1 MQSMKQLRK
10 GLELFNP
17 SVCLTQTSPL
27 SGATRV
33 RRPTLCKCAIRF
45 YANRKILTVVSAC
58 GGDDVEN
65 FIKVSISIMNKDKKK
80 PAQKKKSGSFS
91 TIILVAIFLVGLIVL
106 LYPTI
111 SDFWNEKRQSKAVMN
126 YDDLI
131 VDLTPE
137 DYSAF
142 FEQAEA
148 YNKKLRLLPF
158 PFMNHKDIAEEYYST
173 LDVNGDGMMGYITID
188 KIKVQLPVYH
198 GTSDKVLNSAVGHV
212 EGSSIPVGGESTHS
226 VLSAHRGLPSAKL
239 FTNLD
244 KVEIGDI
251 FTIKILDKII
261 TYQVDQILIVLPH
274 ETDALK
280 VEAGKDYC
288 TLVTCTPY
296 GINTHRMLVRGTR
309 IENIEE
315 KKVINV
321 ITEAY
326 QIDPLIVTP
335 AVAAP
340 MLAGLLILLLVKS
353 GKNSKKNKKKKES
366 DQINTDPPETKQ
378 PE

>member
-1 MQSMKQLRK
+1 MK
-10 GLELFNP
+10 
-17 SVCLTQTSPL
+17 
-27 SGATRV
+27 
-33 RRPTLCKCAIRF
+33 
-45 YANRKILTVVSAC
+45 
-58 GGDDVEN
+58 EN
-65 FIKVSISIMNKDKKK
+65 KKT
-80 PAQKKKSGSFS
+80 AQKKKSGSAS
-91 TIILVAIFLVGLIVL
+91 TIILVAIFFVGLSVL
-106 LYPTI
+106 LYPTV
-111 SDFWNEKRQSKAVMN
+111 SDFWNEKRQSQAIVN

-137 DYSAF
+137 DYTAF
-142 FEQAEA
+142 FTQADS
-148 YNKKLRLLPF
+148 YNQKIRNMSF
-158 PFMNHKDIAEEYYST
+158 PFLNHKNIADEYYDT
-173 LDVNGDGMMGYITID
+173 LDVNGDGMMGYITIE

-212 EGSSIPVGGESTHS
+212 EGSSLPVGGESTHA

-244 KVEIGDI
+244 KLEVGDI
-251 FTIKILDKII
+251 FTIRILDRTV

-274 ETDALK
+274 ETENLNLVK
-280 VEAGKDYC
+280 GEDYC

-309 IENIEE
+309 IENLEPE
-315 KKVINV
+315 RVINV

-340 MLAGLLILLLVKS
+340 MLGVLLIVLLVKS
-353 GKNSKKNKKKKES
+353 GKNGKSKKKSN
-366 DQINTDPPETKQ
+366 NTTDE
-378 PE
+378 E

>member
-1 MQSMKQLRK
+1 MKENK
-10 GLELFNP
+10 
-17 SVCLTQTSPL
+17 TSQ
-27 SGATRV
+27 
-33 RRPTLCKCAIRF
+33 
-45 YANRKILTVVSAC
+45 
-58 GGDDVEN
+58 
-65 FIKVSISIMNKDKKK
+65 NKTPK
-80 PAQKKKSGSFS
+80 KKKSGSAS
-91 TIILVAIFLVGLIVL
+91 TIALVAIFFVGLSVL

-111 SDFWNEKRQSKAVMN
+111 SDFWNEKRQSQAIMN

-137 DYSAF
+137 DYSEIFDKAD
-142 FEQAEA
+142 A
-148 YNKKLRLLPF
+148 YNKKIRNMSF
-158 PFMNHKDIAEEYYST
+158 PFMNHKNIADEYYDT
-173 LDVNGDGMMGYITID
+173 LDINGDGMMGYITIE
-188 KIKVQLPVYH
+188 KIKVQLPIYH

-212 EGSSIPVGGESTHS
+212 EGSTLPVGGKSTHS

-244 KVEIGDI
+244 KVEVGDV
-251 FTIKILDKII
+251 FTVRILDRTV

-274 ETDALK
+274 ETDNLNI
-280 VEAGKDYC
+280 VQGEDYC

-309 IENIEE
+309 IENIEPDR
-315 KKVINV
+315 VINV

-340 MLAGLLILLLVKS
+340 MLGLLLIVLLYKS
-353 GKNSKKNKKKKES
+353 RSTNKKSKKNKEDKAQEDK
-366 DQINTDPPETKQ
+366 
-378 PE
+378 

>member
-1 MQSMKQLRK
+1 MKENK
-10 GLELFNP
+10 
-17 SVCLTQTSPL
+17 TSQ
-27 SGATRV
+27 
-33 RRPTLCKCAIRF
+33 
-45 YANRKILTVVSAC
+45 
-58 GGDDVEN
+58 
-65 FIKVSISIMNKDKKK
+65 NKTPK
-80 PAQKKKSGSFS
+80 KKKSGSAS
-91 TIILVAIFLVGLIVL
+91 TIALVAIFFVGLSVL

-111 SDFWNEKRQSKAVMN
+111 SDFWNEKRQSQAIMN

-137 DYSAF
+137 DYSEIFDKAD
-142 FEQAEA
+142 A
-148 YNKKLRLLPF
+148 YNKKIRNMSF
-158 PFMNHKDIAEEYYST
+158 PFMNHKNIADEYYDT
-173 LDVNGDGMMGYITID
+173 LDINGDGMMGYITIE
-188 KIKVQLPVYH
+188 KIKVQLPIYH

-212 EGSSIPVGGESTHS
+212 EGSTLPVGGKSTHS

-244 KVEIGDI
+244 KVEVGDV
-251 FTIKILDKII
+251 FTVRILDRTV

-274 ETDALK
+274 ETDNLNI
-280 VEAGKDYC
+280 VQGEDYC

-309 IENIEE
+309 IENIEPDR
-315 KKVINV
+315 VINV

-340 MLAGLLILLLVKS
+340 MLGMLLIVLLYKS
-353 GKNSKKNKKKKES
+353 RSANKKSKKNKEDKAQEDK
-366 DQINTDPPETKQ
+366 
-378 PE
+378 

>member
-1 MQSMKQLRK
+1 MK
-10 GLELFNP
+10 
-17 SVCLTQTSPL
+17 
-27 SGATRV
+27 
-33 RRPTLCKCAIRF
+33 
-45 YANRKILTVVSAC
+45 
-58 GGDDVEN
+58 D
-65 FIKVSISIMNKDKKK
+65 NKQN
-80 PAQKKKSGSFS
+80 QKKKSGSAS
-91 TIILVAIFLVGLIVL
+91 TIILVAIFFVGLSVL

-111 SDFWNEKRQSKAVMN
+111 SDFWNEKRQSQAIVN

-137 DYSAF
+137 DYSDYFSKADS
-142 FEQAEA
+142 
-148 YNKKLRLLPF
+148 YNEKIRNLSF
-158 PFMNHKDIAEEYYST
+158 PFLGHKNIADEYYST
-173 LDVNGDGMMGYITID
+173 LDVNGDGMMGYITIE
-188 KIKVQLPVYH
+188 KIKVQLPIYH

-212 EGSSIPVGGESTHS
+212 EGSSLPVGGVSTHS

-244 KVEIGDI
+244 KVEVGDV
-251 FTIKILDKII
+251 FTIRILDRTI

-274 ETDALK
+274 ETDDLNI
-280 VEAGKDYC
+280 VQGEDYC

-309 IENIEE
+309 IENIEPDR
-315 KKVINV
+315 VINV

-340 MLAGLLILLLVKS
+340 ILGLLLVYLIIRS
-353 GKNSKKNKKKKES
+353 SREKKKRKK
-366 DQINTDPPETKQ
+366 D
-378 PE
+378 

>member
-1 MQSMKQLRK
+1 MKENKTPQNK
-10 GLELFNP
+10 
-17 SVCLTQTSPL
+17 TS
-27 SGATRV
+27 
-33 RRPTLCKCAIRF
+33 
-45 YANRKILTVVSAC
+45 
-58 GGDDVEN
+58 
-65 FIKVSISIMNKDKKK
+65 
-80 PAQKKKSGSFS
+80 QKKKSGSAS
-91 TIILVAIFLVGLIVL
+91 TIALVAIFFVGLSVL

-111 SDFWNEKRQSKAVMN
+111 SDFWNEKRQSQAIVN

-137 DYSAF
+137 DYSELFDKAD
-142 FEQAEA
+142 E
-148 YNKKLRLLPF
+148 YNRKIRNMSF
-158 PFMNHKDIAEEYYST
+158 PFMNYKNIADEYYDT
-173 LDVNGDGMMGYITID
+173 IDVNGDGMMGYITIE
-188 KIKVQLPVYH
+188 KIKVQLPIYH

-212 EGSSIPVGGESTHS
+212 EGSTLPVGGKSTHS

-244 KVEIGDI
+244 KMEIGDV
-251 FTIKILDKII
+251 FTIRILDRTV

-274 ETDALK
+274 ETDNLNI
-280 VEAGKDYC
+280 VQGEDYC

-309 IENIEE
+309 IENIEPDR
-315 KKVINV
+315 VINV

-340 MLAGLLILLLVKS
+340 MLGILLAVLLYKS
-353 GKNSKKNKKKKES
+353 RSGNKKVRKNKKDK
-366 DQINTDPPETKQ
+366 
-378 PE
+378 

>member
-1 MQSMKQLRK
+1 MKENKTPQNK
-10 GLELFNP
+10 
-17 SVCLTQTSPL
+17 TS
-27 SGATRV
+27 
-33 RRPTLCKCAIRF
+33 
-45 YANRKILTVVSAC
+45 
-58 GGDDVEN
+58 
-65 FIKVSISIMNKDKKK
+65 
-80 PAQKKKSGSFS
+80 QKKKSGSAS
-91 TIILVAIFLVGLIVL
+91 TIALVAIFFVGLSVL

-111 SDFWNEKRQSKAVMN
+111 SDFWNEKRQSQAIVN

-137 DYSAF
+137 DYSELFDKAD
-142 FEQAEA
+142 E
-148 YNKKLRLLPF
+148 YNRKIRNMAF
-158 PFMNHKDIAEEYYST
+158 PFMNYKNIADEYYDT
-173 LDVNGDGMMGYITID
+173 IDVNGDGMMGYITIE
-188 KIKVQLPVYH
+188 KIKVQLPIYH

-212 EGSSIPVGGESTHS
+212 EGSTLPVGGKSTHS

-244 KVEIGDI
+244 KMEVGDV
-251 FTIKILDKII
+251 FTIRILDRTV

-274 ETDALK
+274 ETDNLNI
-280 VEAGKDYC
+280 VQGEDYC

-309 IENIEE
+309 IENIEPDR
-315 KKVINV
+315 VINV

-340 MLAGLLILLLVKS
+340 MLGILLAVLLYKS
-353 GKNSKKNKKKKES
+353 RGGNKKVRKNKKDK
-366 DQINTDPPETKQ
+366 
-378 PE
+378 